1 MTAQNIEVIKIVV
14 GAIFGGFGVKILEKL
29 FGKKKEG
36 LEIAK
41 LHDEGNTLQ
50 LQIKT
55 NIDKLIEDKTK
66 TLNTQIEEL
75 SNTIVD
81 ISVRHK
87 KDIDNHVDRM
97 ADLEQ
102 KFDSQLTRNRTI
114 EDELGAEVKVRQECL
129 RQLRELQER
138 VSKIEQK
145 VV

>member
-1 MTAQNIEVIKIVV
+1 MTPQTIEFIKVI
-14 GAIFGGFGVKILEKL
+14 AATIFGGVGVKVFEKL
-29 FGKKKEG
+29 VGKKKEG

-66 TLNTQIEEL
+66 QLNSQIEEL

-97 ADLEQ
+97 ADLEK

-114 EDELGAEVKVRQECL
+114 EDELASEVKVRQECL

>member
-1 MTAQNIEVIKIVV
+1 MTSQTVEIIKVV
-14 GAIFGGFGVKILEKL
+14 VAALFGGFGIKILEKL

-50 LQIKT
+50 LQIRT
-55 NIDKLIEDKTK
+55 NIDKLISEKTAD
-66 TLNTQIEEL
+66 LNGQIKEL
-75 SNTIVD
+75 SDTIVD
-81 ISVRHK
+81 LSVKHK